1 MIDKIAGKNAIRQLL
16 PGRPTS
22 AGRMTM
28 LLISMFL
35 PGVAVASAGTLQD
48 FTGHPA
54 AIVCLVVFIL
64 AYSLVIGEE
73 VLHLRKSKPVIV
85 AAGIIWTIVAIIYSQ
100 SGDNH
105 TAEQAIRHNI
115 LEFAELF
122 LFLLA
127 AMTYINT
134 MEERG
139 IFDALRI
146 WLVTRGFSLRAI
158 Y

>member
-1 MIDKIAGKNAIRQLL
+1 MVI
-16 PGRPTS
+16 
-22 AGRMTM
+22 
-28 LLISMFL
+28 F
-35 PGVAVASAGTLQD
+35 V
-48 FTGHPA
+48 
-54 AIVCLVVFIL
+54 L
-64 AYSLVIGEE
+64 AYSLVICEE

-85 AAGIIWTIVAIIYSQ
+85 VAGIIWTIVAIIYSQ
-100 SGDNH
+100 AGDNH

-127 AMTYINT
+127 AMSYINT